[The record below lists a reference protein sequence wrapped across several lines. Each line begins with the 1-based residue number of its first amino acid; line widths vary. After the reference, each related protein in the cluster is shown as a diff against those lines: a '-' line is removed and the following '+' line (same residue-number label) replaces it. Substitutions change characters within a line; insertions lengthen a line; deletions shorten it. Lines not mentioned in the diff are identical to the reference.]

1 MKDAG
6 IVTICKLTNTSE
18 SGMMPREVLSP
29 LMHDDE
35 VLTWRFEDRYIGY
48 SRQYEAKGVGER
60 IDKLIRI
67 WNAPQARIGYYAVLT
82 DYEGQENENGDQY
95 RIDNVQPSV
104 DENGLKVTDLTL
116 YRLDD
121 LYDFPTDET

>member
-6 IVTICKLTNTSE
+6 IVTICKLTNTAA
-18 SGMMPREVLSP
+18 SGLMPKEELIP
-29 LMHDDE
+29 LE
-35 VLTWRFEDRYIGY
+35 YEGEILTWRFEDRFIGY

-67 WNAPQARIGYYAVLT
+67 WNAPQVRIGYYAVLT

-95 RIDNVQPSV
+95 RIDNVQPQI
-104 DENGLKVTDLTL
+104 DENGLKVTDITL
-116 YRLDD
+116 YRLDE
-121 LYDFPTDET
+121 LYDIATN

>member
-6 IVTICKLTNTSE
+6 IVTICKLVNTSE
-18 SGMMPREVLSP
+18 SGLMPKEELSP
-29 LMHDDE
+29 LTDGDD
-35 VLTWRFEDRYIGY
+35 VLIWQFEDRFISY

-60 IDKLIRI
+60 VDKMIRI
-67 WNAPQARIGYYAVLT
+67 WNAPQVRIGYYAVLT
-82 DYEGQENENGDQY
+82 DYEGQEHEGGDQY
-95 RIDNVQPSV
+95 RIDNVQPQV

-121 LYDFPTDET
+121 LYDIHTN

>member
-6 IVTICKLTNTSE
+6 IVTICKLTNTAA
-18 SGMMPREVLSP
+18 SGLMPKEELIP
-29 LMHDDE
+29 LEYEGE
-35 VLTWRFEDRYIGY
+35 VLTWRFEDRFIGY

-67 WNAPQARIGYYAVLT
+67 WNAPQVRIGYYAVLT

-95 RIDNVQPSV
+95 RIDNVQPQI
-104 DENGLKVTDLTL
+104 DENGLKVTDITL
-116 YRLDD
+116 YRLDE
-121 LYDFPTDET
+121 LYDIATN

>member
-6 IVTICKLTNTSE
+6 IVTICKLTNTAA
-18 SGMMPREVLSP
+18 SGLMPKEELVP
-29 LMHDDE
+29 LEYEGE
-35 VLTWRFEDRYIGY
+35 VLTWRFEDRFIGY

-67 WNAPQARIGYYAVLT
+67 WNAPQVRIGYYAVLT

-95 RIDNVQPSV
+95 RIDNVQPQI
-104 DENGLKVTDLTL
+104 DENGLKVTDITL
-116 YRLDD
+116 YRLDE
-121 LYDFPTDET
+121 LYDIVTN

>member
-6 IVTICKLTNTSE
+6 IVTICKLTNTAA
-18 SGMMPREVLSP
+18 SGLMPKEELIP
-29 LMHDDE
+29 LEYEGE
-35 VLTWRFEDRYIGY
+35 VLTWRFEDRFIGY

-67 WNAPQARIGYYAVLT
+67 WNAPQVRIGYYAVLA

-95 RIDNVQPSV
+95 RIDNVQPQI
-104 DENGLKVTDLTL
+104 DENGLKVTDITL
-116 YRLDD
+116 YRLDE
-121 LYDFPTDET
+121 LYDIATN

>member
-6 IVTICKLTNTSE
+6 IVTICKLTNTAA
-18 SGMMPREVLSP
+18 SGLMPKEELVP
-29 LMHDDE
+29 LEYEGE
-35 VLTWRFEDRYIGY
+35 VLTWRFEDRFIGY

-67 WNAPQARIGYYAVLT
+67 WNAPQVRIGYYAVLT

-95 RIDNVQPSV
+95 RIDNVQPQI
-104 DENGLKVTDLTL
+104 DENGLKVTDITL
-116 YRLDD
+116 YRLDE
-121 LYDFPTDET
+121 LYDIATN